1 MSYLQSLY
9 IIISILY
16 IEKESEELYYN
27 FCILDLIN
35 IILRM
40 FTIYPM
46 TTGAHSQHIYIY
58 IYIDINFLI
67 SKKQE
72 RLTIIHIIHHWGT
85 QQTSICR
92 LFLENIKLYIFI
104 IYDITY

>member
-1 MSYLQSLY
+1 M
-9 IIISILY
+9 LY

-46 TTGAHSQHIYIY
+46 TTGAHSQQECMLII
-58 IYIDINFLI
+58 ILMTALILI
-67 SKKQE
+67 SVFQ
-72 RLTIIHIIHHWGT
+72 LT
-85 QQTSICR
+85 SM
-92 LFLENIKLYIFI
+92 
-104 IYDITY
+104 